1 MRILHILSQRAG
13 RSGSGIFLR
22 AMVREAARR
31 GYAQHVVV
39 AEPPGTTAAEL
50 PPLRDADV
58 SPIIFPSDDAPFPL
72 PGNSDVMPYP
82 TTVFSRMTPAQIE
95 QYLRASRRVME
106 RARDA
111 FQPDVVHAHHLW
123 LMTSLARDVFADIPL
138 IVTSHNAELRQMVK
152 APHLVP
158 RVLSGV
164 RRADKVCVLTPQS
177 VVDTIEHFGIAPERI
192 AITGAGFDDEL
203 FSPRTRPREMVLGE
217 LRERFGLTLP
227 ADEKLITFI
236 GRTSVPKGIPFL
248 LDAVTQL
255 RNRINARRSAG
266 VLAAEPPNPQPLL
279 VTDAGASLP
288 FGGGDAAEPAG
299 ETPALRT
306 QTLEST
312 LLRFRLVLLGATG
325 SGEQGRMMEEL
336 VAAAGPLVI
345 HTGAQPPEA
354 VALLLQ
360 VSDVFVLP
368 SLFEGLPLTMLEALA
383 AGCPAVVSALPTIA
397 SWVPQAWRDRGFIE
411 LVPPLETTNAD
422 EPVASDVA
430 RFLNDLAAA
439 IARRLA
445 SPLDDD
451 ARRDLASRLAPHS
464 WPHVFDR
471 YEEIYRDVTAAVP
484 ATR

>member
-1 MRILHILSQRAG
+1 
-13 RSGSGIFLR
+13 
-22 AMVREAARR
+22 
-31 GYAQHVVV
+31 
-39 AEPPGTTAAEL
+39 L

-82 TTVFSRMTPAQIE
+82 TTIFSRMTATQIE

-123 LMTSLARDVFADIPL
+123 LMTSLARDVFAGTPL
-138 IVTSHNAELRQMVK
+138 VVTSHNAELRQMVK
-152 APHLVP
+152 APRLVP
-158 RVLSGV
+158 RVLAGV
-164 RRADKVCVLTPQS
+164 RRADRVCVLTPQS
-177 VVDTIEHFGIAPERI
+177 VVDTIEQFGIAPERI

-203 FSPRTRPREMVLGE
+203 FRPRTRPRAAVLGE
-217 LRERFGLTLP
+217 LRDRFGLTLP
-227 ADEKLITFI
+227 EDETLITFI

-248 LDAVTQL
+248 LDAVSQFRDRL
-255 RNRINARRSAG
+255 DLSAQQS
-266 VLAAEPPNPQPLL
+266 AN
-279 VTDAGASLP
+279 VTL
-288 FGGGDAAEPAG
+288 
-299 ETPALRT
+299 
-306 QTLEST
+306 Q
-312 LLRFRLVLLGATG
+312 FRLVLLGATG
-325 SGEQGRMMEEL
+325 SGDHGRAMDEL
-336 VAAAGPLVI
+336 VSAAGPLVI

-360 VSDVFVLP
+360 VSGVFVLP

-397 SWVPQAWRDRGFIE
+397 SWVPQTWRDRGFIE
-411 LVPPLETTNAD
+411 LVPALATTNAD
-422 EPVASDVA
+422 EPVASDVN
-430 RFLNDLAAA
+430 RFVNDLAAA
-439 IARRLA
+439 IERRLA
-445 SPLDDD
+445 APLDDD
-451 ARRDLASRLAPHS
+451 ARRELASHLAPHS

>member
-13 RSGSGIFLR
+13 RSGSGIFLG

-39 AEPPGTTAAEL
+39 AGPPGTSAAEL

-58 SPIIFPSDDAPFPL
+58 SPIFFPSDDAPFPL

-82 TTVFSRMTPAQIE
+82 TTVFSRMTELQIE
-95 QYLRASRRVME
+95 QYLRASRKVME

-111 FQPDVVHAHHLW
+111 FQPDIVHAHHLW

-152 APHLVP
+152 APHLIP

-177 VVDTIEHFGIAPERI
+177 LADTIEHFGIAPERI
-192 AITGAGFDDEL
+192 AITGAGFDDDL
-203 FSPRTRPREMVLGE
+203 FRPRTRSRDAILDE
-217 LRERFGLTLP
+217 LRERFGVALSG
-227 ADEKLITFI
+227 DEKLITFI

-248 LDAVTQL
+248 LDAVSQL
-255 RNRINARRSAG
+255 RDRVA
-266 VLAAEPPNPQPLL
+266 P
-279 VTDAGASLP
+279 
-288 FGGGDAAEPAG
+288 
-299 ETPALRT
+299 
-306 QTLEST
+306 
-312 LLRFRLVLLGATG
+312 FRLVLLGATG
-325 SGEQGRMMEEL
+325 SGAHGRAMDEL

-397 SWVPQAWRDRGFIE
+397 SWLPQEWRDRGFVE
-411 LVPPLETTNAD
+411 LVPKLATTNAD

-430 RFLNDLAAA
+430 RFVNDLAAA
-439 IARRLA
+439 IERRLA
-445 SPLDDD
+445 APLDDD
-451 ARRDLASRLAPHS
+451 AQRTLASHLTPHS

-471 YEEIYRDVTAAVP
+471 YEKIYREVTAAVA

>member
-13 RSGSGIFLR
+13 RSGSGIFLG

-39 AEPPGTTAAEL
+39 AGPPGTSAAEL

-58 SPIIFPSDDAPFPL
+58 SPILFPSDDAPFPL

-82 TTVFSRMTPAQIE
+82 TTVFSRMTELQIE

-111 FQPDVVHAHHLW
+111 FQPDIVHAHHLW

-138 IVTSHNAELRQMVK
+138 VVTSHNAELRQLVK

-158 RVLSGV
+158 RVSGV
-164 RRADKVCVLTPQS
+164 RSADKVCVLTPQS
-177 VVDTIEHFGIAPERI
+177 LTDTIEHFGIAPERI
-192 AITGAGFDDEL
+192 AITGAGFDDDL
-203 FSPRTRPREMVLGE
+203 FRPRTRSRDAILAE
-217 LRERFGLTLP
+217 LRERFGVALP
-227 ADEKLITFI
+227 GDEKLITFI

-248 LDAVTQL
+248 LDAVSQL
-255 RNRINARRSAG
+255 RDRIA
-266 VLAAEPPNPQPLL
+266 P
-279 VTDAGASLP
+279 
-288 FGGGDAAEPAG
+288 
-299 ETPALRT
+299 
-306 QTLEST
+306 
-312 LLRFRLVLLGATG
+312 FRLVLLGATG
-325 SGEQGRMMEEL
+325 SGDHGRAMDEL
-336 VAAAGPLVI
+336 VAAAGSLVI

-397 SWVPQAWRDRGFIE
+397 SWVPQEWRDRGFVE
-411 LVPPLETTNAD
+411 LVPKLATTNAD
-422 EPVASDVA
+422 EPVTADIA
-430 RFLNDLAAA
+430 RFVSDLAAA
-439 IARRLA
+439 IERRLA
-445 SPLDDD
+445 APLDDD
-451 ARRDLASRLAPHS
+451 ARLDLASKLAPHS

-471 YEEIYRDVTAAVP
+471 YEKIYCEVTAAVA

>member
-50 PPLRDADV
+50 PPLHDADI

-82 TTVFSRMTPAQIE
+82 TTVFSRMTPVQIE

-138 IVTSHNAELRQMVK
+138 VVTSHNAELRQMVK

-203 FSPRTRPREMVLGE
+203 FRPRMRPRETVLGE
-217 LRERFGLTLP
+217 LRERFGLIIP
-227 ADEKLITFI
+227 SDETLITFI

-248 LDAVTQL
+248 LDAATQL
-255 RNRINARRSAG
+255 RNRVA
-266 VLAAEPPNPQPLL
+266 P
-279 VTDAGASLP
+279 
-288 FGGGDAAEPAG
+288 
-299 ETPALRT
+299 
-306 QTLEST
+306 
-312 LLRFRLVLLGATG
+312 FRLVLLGATG
-325 SGEQGRMMEEL
+325 SGDQGRAMDEL

-411 LVPPLETTNAD
+411 LVPALATTNAD
-422 EPVASDVA
+422 DPVASDVA
-430 RFLNDLAAA
+430 RFVNDLAAG
-439 IARRLA
+439 IERRLA

-451 ARRDLASRLAPHS
+451 ARRDLASQLAPHS

-471 YEEIYRDVTAAVP
+471 YEEIYREVTARVP

>member
-1 MRILHILSQRAG
+1 MKILHILSQRAG

-22 AMVREAARR
+22 AMVREASRR

-95 QYLRASRRVME
+95 QYLRVSRRVME

-138 IVTSHNAELRQMVK
+138 VVTSHNAELRQMVK
-152 APHLVP
+152 VPHLVP

-203 FSPRTRPREMVLGE
+203 FRPRMQPRETVLGE
-217 LRERFGLTLP
+217 LRERFGLILP
-227 ADEKLITFI
+227 ADETLITFI

-248 LDAVTQL
+248 LDAVSQL
-255 RNRINARRSAG
+255 RNRVG
-266 VLAAEPPNPQPLL
+266 P
-279 VTDAGASLP
+279 
-288 FGGGDAAEPAG
+288 
-299 ETPALRT
+299 
-306 QTLEST
+306 
-312 LLRFRLVLLGATG
+312 FRLVLLGATG
-325 SGEQGRMMEEL
+325 SGEHGRMMDEL

-411 LVPPLETTNAD
+411 LVPPLATTNAD

-430 RFLNDLAAA
+430 RFVNDLAAG
-439 IARRLA
+439 IERRLA

-451 ARRDLASRLAPHS
+451 ARRDLASQLAPHS
-464 WPHVFDR
+464 WPHVFNR
-471 YEEIYRDVTAAVP
+471 YEEIYREVTAAVP

>member
-13 RSGSGIFLR
+13 RSGSGIFLG

-39 AEPPGTTAAEL
+39 AGPPETSAAEL

-82 TTVFSRMTPAQIE
+82 TTVFSRMTETQIE

-111 FQPDVVHAHHLW
+111 FRPDLVHAHHLW
-123 LMTSLARDVFADIPL
+123 LMTSLARDVFADLPL
-138 IVTSHNAELRQMVK
+138 VVTSHNAELRQMVK

-158 RVLSGV
+158 RVLAGV

-177 VVDTIEHFGIAPERI
+177 VADTVEHFGIAPERI
-192 AITGAGFDDEL
+192 AITGAGFDDAL
-203 FSPRTRPREMVLGE
+203 FRPRTRPRAAVLAE
-217 LRERFGLTLP
+217 LGERFGLTLP
-227 ADEKLITFI
+227 ADEKLITFV
-236 GRTSVPKGIPFL
+236 GRTSIPKGIPFL
-248 LDAVTQL
+248 LDAASQL
-255 RNRINARRSAG
+255 RNR
-266 VLAAEPPNPQPLL
+266 VDP
-279 VTDAGASLP
+279 
-288 FGGGDAAEPAG
+288 
-299 ETPALRT
+299 
-306 QTLEST
+306 
-312 LLRFRLVLLGATG
+312 FRLILLGATG
-325 SGEQGRMMEEL
+325 SGDQGRAMDEL

-397 SWVPQAWRDRGFIE
+397 SWVPQEWRDRGFVE
-411 LVPPLETTNAD
+411 LVPKLETTNAD
-422 EPVASDVA
+422 EPVASDVQ
-430 RFLNDLAAA
+430 RFVNDLAAA
-439 IARRLA
+439 IERRLA
-445 SPLDDD
+445 APLDND
-451 ARRDLASRLAPHS
+451 ARRILSSHLAPHS

-471 YEEIYRDVTAAVP
+471 YEKIYRAVTAAVA

>member
-1 MRILHILSQRAG
+1 MKILHILSQRAG

-22 AMVREAARR
+22 AMVHEAARR

-39 AEPPGTTAAEL
+39 AGPPGTTAAEL

-106 RARDA
+106 HARDA

-123 LMTSLARDVFADIPL
+123 LMTSLARDVFADTPL

-152 APHLVP
+152 APHLVA

-177 VVDTIEHFGIAPERI
+177 VVDTIDHFGIAPERI

-203 FSPRTRPREMVLGE
+203 FRPRMQPRETVLAE
-217 LRERFGLTLP
+217 LRERFGLIIP
-227 ADEKLITFI
+227 SDEKLITFI

-248 LDAVTQL
+248 LDAATQL
-255 RNRINARRSAG
+255 RDRVA
-266 VLAAEPPNPQPLL
+266 P
-279 VTDAGASLP
+279 
-288 FGGGDAAEPAG
+288 
-299 ETPALRT
+299 
-306 QTLEST
+306 
-312 LLRFRLVLLGATG
+312 FRLVLLGATG
-325 SGEQGRMMEEL
+325 SGEQGRAMDEL
-336 VAAAGPLVI
+336 VAAAGSLVI
-345 HTGAQPPEA
+345 QTGAQPPEA

-383 AGCPAVVSALPTIA
+383 TGCPAVVSALPTIA
-397 SWVPQAWRDRGFIE
+397 SWVPQTWRDRGFID
-411 LVPPLETTNAD
+411 LVPPLETMNAD
-422 EPVASDVA
+422 DPVASDVP
-430 RFLNDLAAA
+430 RFVNDLAAA
-439 IARRLA
+439 IERRLA

-451 ARRDLASRLAPHS
+451 ARRDLASQLAPHS
-464 WPHVFDR
+464 WPHVFDH

>member
-13 RSGSGIFLR
+13 RSGSGIFLG

-39 AEPPGTTAAEL
+39 AGPPGTSAAEL

-82 TTVFSRMTPAQIE
+82 TTVFSRMTATQIE
-95 QYLRASRRVME
+95 QYLRVSRRVME

-111 FQPDVVHAHHLW
+111 FRPDLVHAHHLW
-123 LMTSLARDVFADIPL
+123 LMTSLACDVFADIPL
-138 IVTSHNAELRQMVK
+138 VVTSHNAELRQMVK

-158 RVLSGV
+158 RVLAGV
-164 RRADKVCVLTPQS
+164 RRADKVCVLTRQS
-177 VVDTIEHFGIAPERI
+177 VVDTIEHFGIASERI
-192 AITGAGFDDEL
+192 AITGAGFDNEL
-203 FSPRTRPREMVLGE
+203 FRPRTRPRAAVIAE
-217 LRERFGLTLP
+217 LRERFGLILP

-248 LDAVTQL
+248 LDAASQL
-255 RNRINARRSAG
+255 RNRVA
-266 VLAAEPPNPQPLL
+266 P
-279 VTDAGASLP
+279 
-288 FGGGDAAEPAG
+288 
-299 ETPALRT
+299 
-306 QTLEST
+306 
-312 LLRFRLVLLGATG
+312 FRLVLLGATG
-325 SGEQGRMMEEL
+325 SGDQGRAMDEL

-383 AGCPAVVSALPTIA
+383 TGCPTVVSALPTIA
-397 SWVPQAWRDRGFIE
+397 SWVPQEWRDRGFIE
-411 LVPPLETTNAD
+411 LVPALETTNAD
-422 EPVASDVA
+422 EPVTADIA
-430 RFLNDLAAA
+430 RFVNDLAAA
-439 IARRLA
+439 IERRLA
-445 SPLDDD
+445 APLDDD
-451 ARRDLASRLAPHS
+451 ARRTLASHLAPHS
-464 WPHVFDR
+464 WPNVFDR
-471 YEEIYRDVTAAVP
+471 YETIYREVTAAVP
-484 ATR
+484 TMQ

>member
-1 MRILHILSQRAG
+1 MTRILHILSQRAG

-22 AMVREAARR
+22 AMVRQAARR

-50 PPLRDADV
+50 PPLRDDDV

-82 TTVFSRMTPAQIE
+82 TTVFSRMSPTQVE

-123 LMTSLARDVFADIPL
+123 LMTSLARDVFANIPL

-152 APHLVP
+152 APHLVS

-203 FSPRTRPREMVLGE
+203 FRPRTRPRASVLGE
-217 LRERFGLTLP
+217 LRDRFELTLP
-227 ADEKLITFI
+227 DDETLITFI

-248 LDAVTQL
+248 LDAATQL
-255 RNRINARRSAG
+255 RDRVG
-266 VLAAEPPNPQPLL
+266 P
-279 VTDAGASLP
+279 
-288 FGGGDAAEPAG
+288 
-299 ETPALRT
+299 
-306 QTLEST
+306 
-312 LLRFRLVLLGATG
+312 FRLVLLGATG
-325 SGEQGRMMEEL
+325 SGDQGRAMDEL
-336 VAAAGPLVI
+336 VAAAGPLVL

-383 AGCPAVVSALPTIA
+383 AGCPAVVSALPTIT

-411 LVPPLETTNAD
+411 LVPALATTNAD
-422 EPVASDVA
+422 EPVVA
-430 RFLNDLAAA
+430 DIERFVSDLAAA
-439 IARRLA
+439 IERRLA
-445 SPLDDD
+445 FPLDDD
-451 ARRDLASRLAPHS
+451 ARLELASQLAPHS

>member
-50 PPLRDADV
+50 PPLRDANI

-82 TTVFSRMTPAQIE
+82 TTVFSRMTPVQIE
-95 QYLRASRRVME
+95 QYLRVSRRVME
-106 RARDA
+106 HARDA

-123 LMTSLARDVFADIPL
+123 LIERASAASGSSPTFAL
-138 IVTSHNAELRQMVK
+138 VYTSHNAELRQMVK

-158 RVLSGV
+158 RVLAGV
-164 RRADKVCVLTPQS
+164 RRADKICVLTPQS

-203 FSPRTRPREMVLGE
+203 FRPRTRPRETILAE
-217 LRERFGLTLP
+217 LRDRFGLIIP
-227 ADEKLITFI
+227 SDETLITFI

-248 LDAVTQL
+248 LNGRQL
-255 RNRINARRSAG
+255 RNRVGPFRPPRRDGQRRSRPSDGRTGSLSRSARHPHRR
-266 VLAAEPPNPQPLL
+266 AA
-279 VTDAGASLP
+279 ARGGRAAAASQRC
-288 FGGGDAAEPAG
+288 
-299 ETPALRT
+299 LRT
-306 QTLEST
+306 
-312 LLRFRLVLLGATG
+312 
-325 SGEQGRMMEEL
+325 
-336 VAAAGPLVI
+336 
-345 HTGAQPPEA
+345 A
-354 VALLLQ
+354 VALRRA
-360 VSDVFVLP
+360 SADDA
-368 SLFEGLPLTMLEALA
+368 EALA
-383 AGCPAVVSALPTIA
+383 TGCPAVVSALPTIA
-397 SWVPQAWRDRGFIE
+397 SWVPQSWRDRGFIE

-430 RFLNDLAAA
+430 RFVNDLAAA
-439 IARRLA
+439 IERRLA

-451 ARRDLASRLAPHS
+451 ARRDLASQLAPHS

-471 YEEIYRDVTAAVP
+471 YEEIYQEVTAAVP

>member
-13 RSGSGIFLR
+13 RSGSGIFLG

-39 AEPPGTTAAEL
+39 AGPPGTSAAEL

-58 SPIIFPSDDAPFPL
+58 SPILFPSDDAPFPL

-82 TTVFSRMTPAQIE
+82 TTVFSRMTEQQIE
-95 QYLRASRRVME
+95 QYLRTSRRAME

-111 FQPDVVHAHHLW
+111 FQPDIVHAHHLW

-158 RVLSGV
+158 RVLAGV

-177 VVDTIEHFGIAPERI
+177 VTDTIEHFGIAPERI
-192 AITGAGFDDEL
+192 AITGAGFDDAL
-203 FSPRTRPREMVLGE
+203 FQPRTRPRDAILAE
-217 LRERFGLTLP
+217 LRERFGLQLP
-227 ADEKLITFI
+227 SDEKLITFI

-248 LDAVTQL
+248 LDAIAQL
-255 RNRINARRSAG
+255 RDRIA
-266 VLAAEPPNPQPLL
+266 P
-279 VTDAGASLP
+279 
-288 FGGGDAAEPAG
+288 
-299 ETPALRT
+299 
-306 QTLEST
+306 
-312 LLRFRLVLLGATG
+312 FRLVLLGATG
-325 SGEQGRMMEEL
+325 SGDHGRAMDEL
-336 VAAAGPLVI
+336 VAAAGPMVI
-345 HTGAQPPEA
+345 HTGAQPPDA

-397 SWVPQAWRDRGFIE
+397 SWVPQEWRDRGFVE
-411 LVPPLETTNAD
+411 LVPKLETTNAD

-430 RFLNDLAAA
+430 RFVNDLAAA
-439 IARRLA
+439 IERRLVA
-445 SPLDDD
+445 PLDDD
-451 ARRDLASRLAPHS
+451 ARLDLASKLAPHS
-464 WPHVFDR
+464 WRHVFDR
-471 YEEIYRDVTAAVP
+471 YEKIYRDVTAAVA

>member
-95 QYLRASRRVME
+95 QYLRVSRRVME
-106 RARDA
+106 RARDT

-138 IVTSHNAELRQMVK
+138 VVTSHNAELRQMVK

-203 FSPRTRPREMVLGE
+203 FRPRMRPRETVLGE
-217 LRERFGLTLP
+217 LRERFGLELP
-227 ADEKLITFI
+227 DDETLITFI

-248 LDAVTQL
+248 LDAVSQL
-255 RNRINARRSAG
+255 RNRVG
-266 VLAAEPPNPQPLL
+266 P
-279 VTDAGASLP
+279 
-288 FGGGDAAEPAG
+288 
-299 ETPALRT
+299 
-306 QTLEST
+306 
-312 LLRFRLVLLGATG
+312 FRLVLLGATG
-325 SGEQGRMMEEL
+325 SGEHGRMMDEL

-430 RFLNDLAAA
+430 RFVNDLAAA
-439 IARRLA
+439 IERRLA
-445 SPLDDD
+445 SPLDDA
-451 ARRDLASRLAPHS
+451 ARRELASQLAPHS

-471 YEEIYRDVTAAVP
+471 YEEIYREVTARVL

>member
-22 AMVREAARR
+22 AMVAEAARR

-39 AEPPGTTAAEL
+39 AGPPGTSAAEL

-58 SPIIFPSDDAPFPL
+58 SPILFPSDDAPFPL

-82 TTVFSRMTPAQIE
+82 TTVFSRMTETQIE

-111 FQPDVVHAHHLW
+111 FRPDLVHAHHLW

-138 IVTSHNAELRQMVK
+138 VVTSHNAELRQMVK

-158 RVLSGV
+158 RVLAGV

-203 FSPRTRPREMVLGE
+203 FRPRSRPRAAVLAE

-227 ADEKLITFI
+227 ADEKLITFV
-236 GRTSVPKGIPFL
+236 GRTSIPKGIPFL
-248 LDAVTQL
+248 LDAASQF
-255 RNRINARRSAG
+255 RNRIA
-266 VLAAEPPNPQPLL
+266 P
-279 VTDAGASLP
+279 
-288 FGGGDAAEPAG
+288 
-299 ETPALRT
+299 
-306 QTLEST
+306 
-312 LLRFRLVLLGATG
+312 FRLVLLGATG
-325 SGEQGRMMEEL
+325 SGDQGRAMDEL

-383 AGCPAVVSALPTIA
+383 TGCPAVVSALPTIA
-397 SWVPQAWRDRGFIE
+397 SWVPQEWRDRGFVE
-411 LVPPLETTNAD
+411 LVPKLETTNAD
-422 EPVASDVA
+422 EPVASDVQ
-430 RFLNDLAAA
+430 RFVNDLAAA
-439 IARRLA
+439 IERRLA
-445 SPLDDD
+445 APLDDD
-451 ARRDLASRLAPHS
+451 ARRTLASHLAPHS

-471 YEEIYRDVTAAVP
+471 YEKIYRAVTAAVA

>member
-50 PPLRDADV
+50 PPLHDADI

-82 TTVFSRMTPAQIE
+82 TTVFSRMTPVQIE

-138 IVTSHNAELRQMVK
+138 VVTSHNAELRQMVK

-203 FSPRTRPREMVLGE
+203 FRPRMRPRETVLGE
-217 LRERFGLTLP
+217 LRERFGLIIP
-227 ADEKLITFI
+227 SDETLITFI

-248 LDAVTQL
+248 LDAATQL
-255 RNRINARRSAG
+255 RNRVA
-266 VLAAEPPNPQPLL
+266 P
-279 VTDAGASLP
+279 
-288 FGGGDAAEPAG
+288 
-299 ETPALRT
+299 
-306 QTLEST
+306 
-312 LLRFRLVLLGATG
+312 FRLVLLGATG
-325 SGEQGRMMEEL
+325 SGDQGRAMDEL

-411 LVPPLETTNAD
+411 LVPALATTNAD
-422 EPVASDVA
+422 DPVASDVA
-430 RFLNDLAAA
+430 RFVNDLAAG
-439 IARRLA
+439 IERRLA

-451 ARRDLASRLAPHS
+451 ARRDLASQLAQHS
-464 WPHVFDR
+464 WPHVFNR
-471 YEEIYRDVTAAVP
+471 YEEIYREVTAAVP